1 MFNVFSHAKIVLGRL
16 SWFFS
21 PLALVLLSLACL
33 VTSIPFLARTLADV
47 LCAILPVLL
56 LSCPSS
62 HRPWQTHSFH
72 SYPSFSYCLPST
84 QNEQTD
90 SAGCC
95 FDSACECYSFAVL
108 ISNFV
113 HHRDKSF
120 AQNQTEQLF
129 CRTVRTD
136 PGKRTIATMSG
147 MIYMSFSIYCPLV
160 NPKYPKRSN
169 SPTVRSP

>member
-1 MFNVFSHAKIVLGRL
+1 MLSHAKTVLGKL

-21 PLALVLLSLACL
+21 PLARPHPCPCIPIVLLSLACL

-47 LCAILPVLL
+47 LCAFLLVLL

-120 AQNQTEQLF
+120 AQDQTKL
-129 CRTVRTD
+129 RAAMH
-136 PGKRTIATMSG
+136 ATTAVMLHQSTAW
-147 MIYMSFSIYCPLV
+147 
-160 NPKYPKRSN
+160 SN
-169 SPTVRSP
+169 LCGSHGVAAVQ